1 MNSHG
6 VDNIMNAD
14 KHTTNSVW
22 IATLWRNNKNKNLYK
37 VLHYANDCT
46 NSRDGNKVIVYTPA
60 DGQSAAVFVR
70 DEAEFLLKF
79 TRIA

>member
-1 MNSHG
+1 MSTSTHY
-6 VDNIMNAD
+6 
-14 KHTTNSVW
+14 
-22 IATLWRNNKNKNLYK
+22 IATIWRNNKNNHLYK

-60 DGQSAAVFVR
+60 NGESEAVFVR

-79 TRIA
+79 TRTS

>member
-1 MNSHG
+1 MSNE
-6 VDNIMNAD
+6 NLY
-14 KHTTNSVW
+14 T
-22 IATLWRNNKNKNLYK
+22 ATVWRNNKNKNLYK

-46 NSRDGNKVIVYTPA
+46 NSRDGNKVIVYTSA